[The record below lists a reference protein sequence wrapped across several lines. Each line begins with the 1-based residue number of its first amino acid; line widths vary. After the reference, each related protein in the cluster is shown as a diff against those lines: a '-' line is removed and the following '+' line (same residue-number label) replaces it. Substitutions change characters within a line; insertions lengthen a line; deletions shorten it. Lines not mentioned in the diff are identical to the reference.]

1 MKLSTKARYALRAM
15 VDLAAHSEQT
25 PVSRREIADR
35 QSISPHYLEQLFA
48 KLRDVGLIEAVRGPG
63 GGYRLAKRADE
74 ITAGEVV
81 RAVEDVLSPV
91 ACLLADPDLQCER
104 APSCPTQRVW
114 KELGERV
121 SQYLDSLSLADLCE
135 DARQLSKTD

>member
-15 VDLAAHSEQT
+15 VDLAAHSAHQ
-25 PVSRREIADR
+25 PVSRKHIADR
-35 QSISPHYLEQLFA
+35 QDISPHYLEQLFA
-48 KLRDVGLIEAVRGPG
+48 KLRDAGLIEAVRGPG
-63 GGYRLAKRADE
+63 GGYRLARRPDE

-114 KELGERV
+114 KELGERA
-121 SQYLDSLSLADLCE
+121 SQYLDSVTVGDLCE
-135 DARQLSKTD
+135 DAREPAETK